1 MEEIIMA
8 IKLKAEKRED
18 LKTSVTKS
26 IRARG
31 FIPSVIYGQDTE
43 PTAISVEGIELLKT
57 VRDEGRNAIMTLDIQ
72 GGESVDVMLHEYQTD
87 PVSSDVTHIDFYIV
101 NLNEAM
107 DVSDVVNL
115 VGDAV
120 GSKEGGIVQQPQ
132 YELEVRDM
140 PRDIP
145 EEINVNN
152 DELNIGD
159 SISVSDLPVSD
170 KYEFLDDQDATIVTV
185 LPPEE
190 EEEETEE
197 VDLSVEPELVGAEDE
212 EEEEEN

>member
-1 MEEIIMA
+1 MA

-26 IRARG
+26 IRAKG

-72 GGESVDVMLHEYQTD
+72 DGESVDVMLHEYQTD

-101 NLNEAM
+101 NLTEAM
-107 DVSDVVNL
+107 DVSVVVNL
-115 VGDAV
+115 VGEAV
-120 GSKEGGIVQQPQ
+120 GSKEGGIVQQPS
-132 YELEVRDM
+132 YELEVRAM

-145 EEINVNN
+145 EEINVNI

>member
-1 MEEIIMA
+1 MA

-101 NLNEAM
+101 NLTEAM
-107 DVSDVVNL
+107 DVSVVVNL
-115 VGDAV
+115 VGEAV
-120 GSKEGGIVQQPQ
+120 GSKEGGIVQQPS
-132 YELEVRDM
+132 YELEVRAM

-145 EEINVNN
+145 EEINVNI

>member
-1 MEEIIMA
+1 MA

-101 NLNEAM
+101 NLTEAM
-107 DVSDVVNL
+107 DVSVVVNL
-115 VGDAV
+115 VGEAV
-120 GSKEGGIVQQPQ
+120 GSKEGGIVQQPS
-132 YELEVRDM
+132 YELEVRAM

-145 EEINVNN
+145 EEINVNI

-170 KYEFLDDQDATIVTV
+170 SYEFLDDQDATIVTV

>member
-1 MEEIIMA
+1 MA

-43 PTAISVEGIELLKT
+43 PTAVSVEGIELLKT

-101 NLNEAM
+101 NLTEAM
-107 DVSDVVNL
+107 DVSVVVNL
-115 VGDAV
+115 IGEAV
-120 GSKEGGIVQQPQ
+120 GSKEGGIVQQPS
-132 YELEVRDM
+132 YELEVRAM

-145 EEINVNN
+145 EEINVNI

-190 EEEETEE
+190 EEEEETEE
-197 VDLSVEPELVGAEDE
+197 VDLSVEPELVGADDEDDE
-212 EEEEEN
+212 EEEEN

>member
-1 MEEIIMA
+1 MA

-72 GGESVDVMLHEYQTD
+72 DGESVDVMLHEYQTD

-101 NLNEAM
+101 NLTEAM
-107 DVSDVVNL
+107 DVSVVVNL
-115 VGDAV
+115 VGEAV
-120 GSKEGGIVQQPQ
+120 GSKEGGIVQQPS
-132 YELEVRDM
+132 YELEVRAM

-145 EEINVNN
+145 EEINVNI

-170 KYEFLDDQDATIVTV
+170 SYEFLDDQDATIVTV

>member
-1 MEEIIMA
+1 MA

-72 GGESVDVMLHEYQTD
+72 DGESVDVMLHEYQTD

-101 NLNEAM
+101 NLTEAM
-107 DVSDVVNL
+107 DVSVVVNL
-115 VGDAV
+115 VGEAV
-120 GSKEGGIVQQPQ
+120 GSKEGGIVQQPS
-132 YELEVRDM
+132 YELEVRAM

-145 EEINVNN
+145 EEINVNI

-170 KYEFLDDQDATIVTV
+170 SYEFLDDQDATIVTV

-212 EEEEEN
+212 EEEEN

>member
-1 MEEIIMA
+1 MA

-72 GGESVDVMLHEYQTD
+72 DGESVDVMLHEYQTD

-101 NLNEAM
+101 NLTEAM
-107 DVSDVVNL
+107 DVSVVVNL
-115 VGDAV
+115 VGEAV
-120 GSKEGGIVQQPQ
+120 GSKEGGIVQQPS
-132 YELEVRDM
+132 YELEVRAM

-145 EEINVNN
+145 EEINVNI

>member
-72 GGESVDVMLHEYQTD
+72 DGESVDVMLHEYQTD

-101 NLNEAM
+101 NLTEAM
-107 DVSDVVNL
+107 DVSVVVNL
-115 VGDAV
+115 VGEAV
-120 GSKEGGIVQQPQ
+120 GSKEGGIVQQPS
-132 YELEVRDM
+132 YELEVRAM

-145 EEINVNN
+145 EEINVNI